1 MEKKREQDFDSQE
14 AQRLSGIFSTPVSA
28 RPTEREKPLD
38 KVKPPTQK
46 SRTWERER

>member
-14 AQRLSGIFSTPVSA
+14 AQRLSGVFSTPFSA

-38 KVKPPTQK
+38 QGKAADPK